1 MFIKKR
7 VKEFIISFVILL
19 TLLPLFPRYAMVY
32 TKNGKGMDASL
43 IKRLIRV
50 IDSDTDQPIVGA
62 IVTSGNELEQTDE
75 QGTAHI
81 KIEGERVAVRACG
94 YLRAEVL
101 IDAPQE
107 TRRSSSTLKTLYK
120 AAREKMKEM
129 AEEVV
134 TLPKEIELVPFTP
147 KGLYLSFYGIGD
159 RKLREGALHLLR
171 ETELNTLVIDIKGD
185 RGMIPYR
192 SSIPLATEIGAQKIT
207 TVKDMKG
214 LIRSLKNEGIYAIAR
229 IVVFKDSL
237 LANRRPDL
245 AVKDLN
251 GRIWHDREGL
261 AWVDP
266 FKKEVWEYNIEI
278 AAEAAQQGFDEIQF
292 DYIRFPDALPVQ
304 FSMPNTMQNRVK
316 AISGFLMEARKR
328 LSPYNVF
335 LSADIFGYVCWNL
348 NDTSIGQTLESVA
361 PHLDYLSPM
370 LYPSGFQYGIP
381 GYRIPTTHPYEIV
394 YLSLKKAQER
404 THLSP
409 VRFRPWLQAFR
420 DYAFD
425 RRFFEE
431 REIRGQI
438 NGVERFGSHGWL
450 LWNPQNIYSREGL
463 KRKGS
468 SVYAFQ
474 KPEKPFKE
482 LKLLKKTKE
491 EVGGERDSG
500 QDEISIAEPSQKA
513 TEPVTNPT
521 PMMAEQEKP
530 LEESSSSTRSDP
542 QEEQEVTGSI
552 E

>member
-1 MFIKKR
+1 MFIKKK

-32 TKNGKGMDASL
+32 TKNGRGMDASL
-43 IKRLIRV
+43 IKRLIQV
-50 IDSDTDQPIVGA
+50 IDADTDKPIQGA
-62 IVTSGNELEQTDE
+62 MVTSGTEMEQTDE
-75 QGTAHI
+75 QGMAHI
-81 KIEGERVAVRACG
+81 KIDGERVAVRACG

-101 IDAPQE
+101 INAPRE
-107 TRRSSSTLKTLYK
+107 TRPSSSTFKTLYK
-120 AAREKMKEM
+120 AAREKILGI
-129 AEEVV
+129 AEQIV
-134 TLPKEIELVPFTP
+134 TLPKEIELEPFTP
-147 KGLYLSFYGIGD
+147 KGVYLSFYGIGD
-159 RKLREGALHLLR
+159 RKLREDALHLLR

-192 SSIPLATEIGAQKIT
+192 SSIALAAEIGAQKIT
-207 TVKDMKG
+207 TVKDMRG
-214 LIRSLKNEGIYAIAR
+214 LITSLKNEGIYTIAR
-229 IVVFKDSL
+229 IVVFKDNL
-237 LANRRPDL
+237 LANQKPDL

-251 GRIWHDREGL
+251 GRIWNDREDL

-266 FKKEVWEYNIEI
+266 FKKEVWDYNIQI
-278 AAEAAQQGFDEIQF
+278 AVEAAQQGFDEIQF

-304 FSMPNTMQNRVK
+304 FSMPNTMENRVK

-328 LSPYNVF
+328 LLHYNVF

-348 NDTSIGQTLESVA
+348 NDTSIGQTLESIA

-394 YLSLKKAQER
+394 YLSLKKARER
-404 THLSP
+404 TGLSP
-409 VRFRPWLQAFR
+409 FRFRPWLQAFR

-431 REIRGQI
+431 REIREQI

-474 KPEKPFKE
+474 KPERPFKE
-482 LKLLKKTKE
+482 LKLAKKAKE
-491 EVGGERDSG
+491 EVEGPRELG
-500 QDEISIAEPSQKA
+500 QDEMSVAEPSQK
-513 TEPVTNPT
+513 TSEPVTNPT
-521 PMMAEQEKP
+521 PMMAEQEKTH
-530 LEESSSSTRSDP
+530 EEPSSPTQSDL
-542 QEEQEVTGSI
+542 QKEQEVTEDI
-552 E
+552 D